1 MSSNQSKASSLFSL
15 LLICILHLVTEV
27 TSKSYYHS
35 DLVLDFLCESRSI
48 PIFVRDVPWDCT
60 SYVVCVQGQAI
71 HTQCPA
77 TKLFSWTGQV
87 SKCMPSAEVDT
98 SRCKGQI
105 CGYITEICK
114 VNPTARIPCHDSCS
128 RFLDCSLSSA
138 GTLPSSA
145 NEGPQFVDYLLE
157 CPYPLLFSPATGAC
171 QHHSFV
177 TCRDKFEP
185 KAPCDYAQYLQLYN
199 CADHGC
205 NDCIKHHPS
214 CLQLSDGV
222 HPVPLRPDVM
232 MKCQQERT
240 VDFITCPP
248 GYRFA
253 SRNASNCVRF

>member
-1 MSSNQSKASSLFSL
+1 MSSNQPKASSLFSL

-105 CGYITEICK
+105 CGK
-114 VNPTARIPCHDSCS
+114 
-128 RFLDCSLSSA
+128 
-138 GTLPSSA
+138 
-145 NEGPQFVDYLLE
+145 
-157 CPYPLLFSPATGAC
+157 YPLLKSSLSNLSRMFIIKDETNVHEIKIIHFQFHGMPL
-171 QHHSFV
+171 
-177 TCRDKFEP
+177 
-185 KAPCDYAQYLQLYN
+185 YL
-199 CADHGC
+199 
-205 NDCIKHHPS
+205 
-214 CLQLSDGV
+214 
-222 HPVPLRPDVM
+222 
-232 MKCQQERT
+232 
-240 VDFITCPP
+240 
-248 GYRFA
+248 
-253 SRNASNCVRF
+253 